1 MSNLI
6 PSESTGCIWCGYENS
21 VSSVYCGN
29 CGRELVF
36 PLACS
41 QCERGNPSQ
50 NRYCDSCGSFL
61 SFFDESSV
69 PPIVVSPALSIRH
82 NVLSWFRRDRVRA
95 VTIAM
100 LALIVLSGFGIRL
113 VSLAEIPPNVVA
125 DEADNLQVI
134 YHIMADTGP
143 GFWGL
148 DWKPAPAASLYLASW
163 VMALF
168 GEGIFSMRLAS
179 AVLSTAS
186 LVGFYLAARQFQ
198 LSRPASL
205 VGTLLLSTSLLYLH
219 FSRSGWEN
227 VQVGFFVIMAVL
239 MLTIAMRR
247 GGWHLYAIAG
257 VFVAMGLYG
266 YVVGRT
272 ILIGLALY
280 LPFVMLVHRNGWRR
294 IALGFGVMF
303 GTSVVLFAPQLNT
316 ILDDPETFNRR
327 VYDVYALKDT
337 NRSYFDERDSP
348 RIIIEQTLDVFKA
361 VILLDS
367 SYSTLADNPRYVP
380 GGKGFLDRLTGI
392 LFWFGLAVSLV
403 RWRQSVLLWLLL
415 FVMVFLPQILSV
427 GSPNGAR
434 LVGAL
439 PVIYL
444 FVVFAVDWI
453 WSLKRGI
460 KVLYRG
466 MITAVVTVIVFSNV
480 VGYFAW
486 MGTPEAERARQPAV
500 DISEFE
506 TWQELQK
513 IEAQAGRAGF
523 NVTEWHEMRTQLK

>member
-1 MSNLI
+1 MPN
-6 PSESTGCIWCGYENS
+6 ESTGCIWCGYENS
-21 VSSVYCGN
+21 ELSAYCGN
-29 CGRELVF
+29 CGRGLVF
-36 PLACS
+36 PLTCS
-41 QCERGNPSQ
+41 ECEIGNPSE
-50 NRYCDSCGSFL
+50 NRYCDNCGSYLKGFG
-61 SFFDESSV
+61 ESSA
-69 PPIVVSPALSIRH
+69 PPIVGSSTVSVWH
-82 NVLSWFRRDRVRA
+82 KVVSWFRRDRARTGA
-95 VTIAM
+95 IAI
-100 LALIVLSGFGIRL
+100 LTLIVLSGFGIRL
-113 VSLAEIPPNVVA
+113 VSLAEIPPNIVA
-125 DEADNLQVI
+125 DEADNLQVV

-148 DWKPAPAASLYLASW
+148 DWKPAPAASLYLTSW
-163 VMALF
+163 AMALF
-168 GEGIFSMRLAS
+168 GESIFSMRLVS

-186 LVGFYLAARQFQ
+186 LIGFYLAARQFQ

-227 VQVGFFVIMAVL
+227 VQVGFFLIMAVL
-239 MLTIAMRR
+239 MLTMAMRFGR
-247 GGWHLYAIAG
+247 WHLYVIAG

-280 LPFVMLVHRNGWRR
+280 LPFVMLLHRHGWRR

-337 NRSYFDERDSP
+337 NRAYFDGRDSHG
-348 RIIIEQTLDVFKA
+348 IIIEQTLDVFKA

-392 LFWFGLAVSLV
+392 LFWVGLVVSLV
-403 RWRQSVLLWLLL
+403 RWRQSLLLWVLL
-415 FVMVFLPQILSV
+415 FAMVFLPQVLSV

-439 PVIYL
+439 PVVYL

-453 WSLKRGI
+453 WSLKGSLTVVY
-460 KVLYRG
+460 KG
-466 MITAVVTVIVFSNV
+466 MATAVVTVIVFSNL

-513 IEAQAGRAGF
+513 IEAQAGRSGF
-523 NVTEWHEMRTQLK
+523 NVTQWHEMRTQLK